1 MSALEN
7 IRKGLSSSGATLIV
21 GILIVGLVATF
32 GNFLGTDN
40 AFSNQKVLEING
52 QDISIQE
59 FSLEANRLNS
69 IFSNQ
74 EISLEQDQVTQIA
87 QDSLIQRIL
96 LAQQSDD
103 NGFYVNESFVKEI
116 IQADPTFAR
125 DGIFNLDVFR
135 GFLLRSGLGA
145 EEFQNILRTQYKSI
159 QLNEVLNASA
169 FIPDDH
175 LNKFVS
181 SINHHRDITFKKI
194 SLAEEANKESL
205 SEEEIINYYN
215 EEGSQ
220 FMVESK
226 ASFSII
232 DLNTNFLE
240 SKVQVTDSEVS
251 AELINLEEQSSNSG
265 QKRISHIQ
273 VDFDSLSKIEAL
285 QKVDDNENKN
295 FSDLAK
301 KYSDDKS
308 SSIKGGELPWF
319 GINRMTPPFEKVAFE
334 IDSIGEFSKPF
345 ETQYGWHIVKL
356 IDKKILGSFEEEK
369 SDILNKIDLELISFE
384 DAVTNF
390 SDDLGSKNL
399 EGDLGYT
406 DGTIFPIEFEEVIKD
421 LSLNE
426 VSSVVE
432 LSSSFHL
439 IKLTESNVD
448 SFTTKDARNSLIDQK
463 TQSLFVSIEENILSS
478 IDGNKNLIEISQLVD
493 LPIKSFSNVSL
504 NDAPEYLKA
513 SEDFLDV
520 YDSLSPGE
528 ILEFPIDNDRLVFLE
543 VKEFFP
549 ERQKTLE
556 EAEKDIAQILK
567 FQKVQDNLNNLVDE
581 SVLLFA
587 QANSSELTSYED
599 LKRDTSL
606 LPNSMVSEIFS
617 LRKDQINQ
625 IRRFDALEGDTYV
638 YILDSIDEIELEN
651 SSEEDFQQ
659 NEFAK
664 SAVINIEDSLLM
676 EQLRS
681 NASIKLGNLL

>member
-69 IFSNQ
+69 MFSNQ

-103 NGFYVNESFVKEI
+103 NGFYVTESFVKEI

-125 DGIFNLDVFR
+125 DGAFNLDVFR

-285 QKVDDNENKN
+285 QRVD
-295 FSDLAK
+295 
-301 KYSDDKS
+301 
-308 SSIKGGELPWF
+308 
-319 GINRMTPPFEKVAFE
+319 
-334 IDSIGEFSKPF
+334 
-345 ETQYGWHIVKL
+345 
-356 IDKKILGSFEEEK
+356 
-369 SDILNKIDLELISFE
+369 DILNKIDLELISFE

-478 IDGNKNLIEISQLVD
+478 IDGNKDLIEISQLVD

-504 NDAPEYLKA
+504 NDAPEYLKT
-513 SEDFLDV
+513 SEDFLNV
-520 YDSLSPGE
+520 YDSLLPGE

-556 EAEKDIAQILK
+556 EAEKDITQILK

-638 YILDSIDEIELEN
+638 YTLDSIDEIELEN
-651 SSEEDFQQ
+651 SSDEDFQQ

-664 SAVINIEDSLLM
+664 SAVINIEESLLM

>member
-103 NGFYVNESFVKEI
+103 NGFYVTESFVKEI

-125 DGIFNLDVFR
+125 DGAFNLDVFR

-194 SLAEEANKESL
+194 SLAEEANKENL

-215 EEGSQ
+215 EEGFQ

-285 QKVDDNENKN
+285 QKVDDIQNQ
-295 FSDLAK
+295 
-301 KYSDDKS
+301 
-308 SSIKGGELPWF
+308 
-319 GINRMTPPFEKVAFE
+319 
-334 IDSIGEFSKPF
+334 IDSG
-345 ETQYGWHIVKL
+345 
-356 IDKKILGSFEEEK
+356 
-369 SDILNKIDLELISFE
+369 LISFE

-478 IDGNKNLIEISQLVD
+478 IDGNKDLIEISQLVD

-504 NDAPEYLKA
+504 NDAPEYLKT
-513 SEDFLDV
+513 SEDFLNV
-520 YDSLSPGE
+520 YDSLLPGE

-556 EAEKDIAQILK
+556 EAEKDITQILK

-638 YILDSIDEIELEN
+638 YTLDSIDEIELEN
-651 SSEEDFQQ
+651 SSDEDFQQ

>member
-7 IRKGLSSSGATLIV
+7 IRKGLSSSGSTLIV

-103 NGFYVNESFVKEI
+103 NGFYVTESFVKEI

-125 DGIFNLDVFR
+125 DGAFNLDIFR

-145 EEFQNILRTQYKSI
+145 EEFQNILKTQYKSI
-159 QLNEVLNASA
+159 QLNEALNASA

-175 LNKFVS
+175 LNKFIS

-194 SLAEEANKESL
+194 SLADEANKESL

-220 FMVESK
+220 FMIESK

-285 QKVDDNENKN
+285 QKVDDIKN
-295 FSDLAK
+295 Q
-301 KYSDDKS
+301 
-308 SSIKGGELPWF
+308 
-319 GINRMTPPFEKVAFE
+319 
-334 IDSIGEFSKPF
+334 IDSG
-345 ETQYGWHIVKL
+345 
-356 IDKKILGSFEEEK
+356 
-369 SDILNKIDLELISFE
+369 LISFE

-390 SDDLGSKNL
+390 SDDLGSKSL

-406 DGTIFPIEFEEVIKD
+406 DGTIFPVEFEEVIKD

-426 VSSVVE
+426 ISSVVE
-432 LSSSFHL
+432 LNSSLHL

-448 SFTTKDARNSLIDQK
+448 SFTAKDARNSLIDQK

-504 NDAPEYLKA
+504 NDAPEYLKT
-513 SEDFLDV
+513 SEDFLDA

-528 ILEFPIDNDRLVFLE
+528 ILELPIDNDRLVFLE
-543 VKEFFP
+543 VEEFFP

-556 EAEKDIAQILK
+556 EAEKDIAEILK

-587 QANSSELTSYED
+587 QASSSELTSYED

-625 IRRFDALEGDTYV
+625 IRRFDAIEGDTYV
-638 YILDSIDEIELEN
+638 YTLDSIDEIELED
-651 SSEEDFQQ
+651 SSEEDSQQ

-681 NASIKLGNLL
+681 SASIKLGNLL

>member
-103 NGFYVNESFVKEI
+103 NGFYVTESFVKEI

-125 DGIFNLDVFR
+125 DGAFNLDVFR

-251 AELINLEEQSSNSG
+251 AELVNLEEQSSNSG

-285 QKVDDNENKN
+285 QRVD
-295 FSDLAK
+295 
-301 KYSDDKS
+301 
-308 SSIKGGELPWF
+308 
-319 GINRMTPPFEKVAFE
+319 
-334 IDSIGEFSKPF
+334 
-345 ETQYGWHIVKL
+345 
-356 IDKKILGSFEEEK
+356 
-369 SDILNKIDLELISFE
+369 DILNKIDLGLISFE

-478 IDGNKNLIEISQLVD
+478 IDGNKDLVEISQLVD

-504 NDAPEYLKA
+504 NDAPEYLKT
-513 SEDFLDV
+513 SEDFLNV
-520 YDSLSPGE
+520 YDSLLPGE

-556 EAEKDIAQILK
+556 EAEKDITQILK

-638 YILDSIDEIELEN
+638 YTLDSIDEIELEN
-651 SSEEDFQQ
+651 SSDEDFQQ

>member
-7 IRKGLSSSGATLIV
+7 IRKGLSSSGSTLIV
-21 GILIVGLVATF
+21 GILIIGLVATF

-69 IFSNQ
+69 IFTNQ

-96 LAQQSDD
+96 LAQQSDN
-103 NGFYVNESFVKEI
+103 NGFHVTETFVKEI
-116 IQADPTFAR
+116 IQADPTFSR
-125 DGIFNLDVFR
+125 DGVFNLDVFR

-145 EEFQNILRTQYKSI
+145 EEFQNILSTQYKSI
-159 QLNEVLNASA
+159 QLNEALNASA
-169 FIPDDH
+169 FVPDDH
-175 LNKFVS
+175 LSKFIS

-194 SLAEEANKESL
+194 SLAEEAKKESL
-205 SEEEIINYYN
+205 SQDEIMNYYN

-220 FMVESK
+220 FMLASK
-226 ASFSII
+226 SSFSII
-232 DLNTNFLE
+232 DLNVNFLE
-240 SKVQVTDSEVS
+240 SKIQITDSEVS

-285 QKVDDNENKN
+285 QEVNEIKN
-295 FSDLAK
+295 Q
-301 KYSDDKS
+301 
-308 SSIKGGELPWF
+308 
-319 GINRMTPPFEKVAFE
+319 
-334 IDSIGEFSKPF
+334 IDSG
-345 ETQYGWHIVKL
+345 
-356 IDKKILGSFEEEK
+356 
-369 SDILNKIDLELISFE
+369 LISFE

-390 SDDLGSKNL
+390 SDDLGSKSL

-426 VSSVVE
+426 ISSVVE
-432 LSSSFHL
+432 LSSSLHI

-448 SFTTKDARNSLIDQK
+448 TYTARDARNSLIDQK

-478 IDGNKNLIEISQLVD
+478 IDGNKNLKEISQSVD
-493 LPIKSFSNVSL
+493 LPIKSFSKVSL
-504 NDAPEYLKA
+504 NDAPEYLKT
-513 SEDFLDV
+513 SEVFLDAF
-520 YDSLSPGE
+520 DSLSPGE

-543 VKEFFP
+543 VEEFFP
-549 ERQKTLE
+549 ERQKTFE
-556 EAEKDIAQILK
+556 EAEKDISEILK
-567 FQKVQDNLNNLVDE
+567 FQKVQGNLNNLVDE
-581 SVLLFA
+581 SILLFA
-587 QANSSELTSYED
+587 KSNSPELTSYED

-638 YILDSIDEIELEN
+638 YTLDSIDEIKLDD
-651 SSEEDFQQ
+651 SSEDDQQ

-681 NASIKLGNLL
+681 NASINLGNLL

>member
-40 AFSNQKVLEING
+40 AFSKQKVLEING

-103 NGFYVNESFVKEI
+103 NGFYVTESFVKEI
-116 IQADPTFAR
+116 IEADPTFAR
-125 DGIFNLDVFR
+125 DGAFNLDVFR

-194 SLAEEANKESL
+194 SLAEEAKKESL

-215 EEGSQ
+215 EEGFQ

-265 QKRISHIQ
+265 QKRVSHIQ

-285 QKVDDNENKN
+285 QKVDDIQNQ
-295 FSDLAK
+295 
-301 KYSDDKS
+301 
-308 SSIKGGELPWF
+308 
-319 GINRMTPPFEKVAFE
+319 
-334 IDSIGEFSKPF
+334 IDSG
-345 ETQYGWHIVKL
+345 
-356 IDKKILGSFEEEK
+356 
-369 SDILNKIDLELISFE
+369 LISFE
-384 DAVTNF
+384 DAVINF

-478 IDGNKNLIEISQLVD
+478 IDGNKDLIEISKLVD

-504 NDAPEYLKA
+504 NDAPEYLKT
-513 SEDFLDV
+513 SEDFLNV
-520 YDSLSPGE
+520 YDSLLPGE

-556 EAEKDIAQILK
+556 EAEKDITQILK

-625 IRRFDALEGDTYV
+625 IKRFDALEGDTYV

-651 SSEEDFQQ
+651 SSDEDFQQ

>member
-7 IRKGLSSSGATLIV
+7 IRKGLSSSGSTLIV

-69 IFSNQ
+69 IFTNQ

-96 LAQQSDD
+96 LAQQSDN
-103 NGFYVNESFVKEI
+103 NGFHVTETFVKEI
-116 IQADPTFAR
+116 IQADPTFSR
-125 DGIFNLDVFR
+125 DGVFNLDVFR

-145 EEFQNILRTQYKSI
+145 EEFQNILSTQYKSI
-159 QLNEVLNASA
+159 QLNEALNASA
-169 FIPDDH
+169 FVPDDH
-175 LNKFVS
+175 LSKFIS
-181 SINHHRDITFKKI
+181 SINHHRDITFQKI
-194 SLAEEANKESL
+194 SLAEEAKKESL
-205 SEEEIINYYN
+205 SQEEMMNYYN

-220 FMVESK
+220 CMVESK

-240 SKVQVTDSEVS
+240 SKVQITDSEVS

-285 QKVDDNENKN
+285 QEVNEIKN
-295 FSDLAK
+295 Q
-301 KYSDDKS
+301 
-308 SSIKGGELPWF
+308 
-319 GINRMTPPFEKVAFE
+319 
-334 IDSIGEFSKPF
+334 IDSG
-345 ETQYGWHIVKL
+345 
-356 IDKKILGSFEEEK
+356 
-369 SDILNKIDLELISFE
+369 LISFE

-390 SDDLGSKNL
+390 SDDLGSKSL

-426 VSSVVE
+426 ISSIVE
-432 LSSSFHL
+432 LSSSLHL

-448 SFTTKDARNSLIDQK
+448 TYTARDARNSLIDQK

-478 IDGNKNLIEISQLVD
+478 IDGNQNLKEISQSVD

-504 NDAPEYLKA
+504 KDAPEYLKT
-513 SEDFLDV
+513 SEVFLDA

-528 ILEFPIDNDRLVFLE
+528 ILEFPIDKDRLVFLE
-543 VKEFFP
+543 VEEFLP

-556 EAEKDIAQILK
+556 EAEKDILEILK
-567 FQKVQDNLNNLVDE
+567 FQKAQGNLTNLVDE
-581 SVLLFA
+581 SILLFV
-587 QANSSELTSYED
+587 NSNSPDLTSYED

-638 YILDSIDEIELEN
+638 YTLDSIDEIELDD
-651 SSEEDFQQ
+651 SSEDDQQ

>member
-7 IRKGLSSSGATLIV
+7 IRKGLSSSGSTLIV

-103 NGFYVNESFVKEI
+103 NGFYVTESFVREI
-116 IQADPTFAR
+116 IQADPSFAR
-125 DGIFNLDVFR
+125 DGVFNLDVFR

-194 SLAEEANKESL
+194 SLADEAKKESL
-205 SEEEIINYYN
+205 SQEEIINYYD
-215 EEGSQ
+215 EESYK
-220 FMVESK
+220 FMVDSE

-273 VDFDSLSKIEAL
+273 VDFDSPTKIKAL
-285 QKVDDNENKN
+285 QEVND
-295 FSDLAK
+295 
-301 KYSDDKS
+301 
-308 SSIKGGELPWF
+308 IKDQ
-319 GINRMTPPFEKVAFE
+319 
-334 IDSIGEFSKPF
+334 IDSG
-345 ETQYGWHIVKL
+345 
-356 IDKKILGSFEEEK
+356 
-369 SDILNKIDLELISFE
+369 LISFE

-390 SDDLGSKNL
+390 SDDLGSKSL

-406 DGTIFPIEFEEVIKD
+406 DGTIFPIEFEEAIKD

-426 VSSVVE
+426 VSSVIE
-432 LSSSFHL
+432 LSSSLHL

-448 SFTTKDARNSLIDQK
+448 TYTARDARNSLIDQK

-478 IDGNKNLIEISQLVD
+478 IDGNKNLIEISKLVD

-504 NDAPEYLKA
+504 NDAPEYLKT
-513 SEDFLDV
+513 SDDFLNS
-520 YDSLSPGE
+520 YDSFEPGE
-528 ILEFPIDNDRLVFLE
+528 IFEFPIDNDRLVFLE
-543 VKEFFP
+543 VSEFFP

-556 EAEKDIAQILK
+556 EAEKDIIEILK

-587 QANSSELTSYED
+587 QASSSELTSYED

-625 IRRFDALEGDTYV
+625 IRRFDAIEGDTYV
-638 YILDSIDEIELEN
+638 YTLDSIDEIELEE
-651 SSEEDFQQ
+651 SSGEDSQQ

>member
-1 MSALEN
+1 MSALDN
-7 IRKGLSSSGATLIV
+7 IRKGLSSSGSTLIV

-96 LAQQSDD
+96 LAQQSED
-103 NGFYVNESFVKEI
+103 NGFYVTESFVKEI
-116 IQADPTFAR
+116 IQADPTFSR
-125 DGIFNLDVFR
+125 DGVFNLDVFR

-159 QLNEVLNASA
+159 QLNEALNASA

-194 SLAEEANKESL
+194 SLADEAKKESL

-215 EEGSQ
+215 EEGLK

-240 SKVQVTDSEVS
+240 SKVQITGSEVS

-273 VDFDSLSKIEAL
+273 VDFDSLSRIEAL
-285 QKVDDNENKN
+285 QKVDDIKN
-295 FSDLAK
+295 Q
-301 KYSDDKS
+301 
-308 SSIKGGELPWF
+308 
-319 GINRMTPPFEKVAFE
+319 
-334 IDSIGEFSKPF
+334 IDSG
-345 ETQYGWHIVKL
+345 
-356 IDKKILGSFEEEK
+356 
-369 SDILNKIDLELISFE
+369 LISFE

-390 SDDLGSKNL
+390 SDDLGSKSL
-399 EGDLGYT
+399 DGDLGYT
-406 DGTIFPIEFEEVIKD
+406 DGTIFPVEFEEVIKD
-421 LSLNE
+421 MSLNE
-426 VSSVVE
+426 ISSVVE
-432 LSSSFHL
+432 LSSSLHL
-439 IKLTESNVD
+439 IKLTESNEN
-448 SFTTKDARNSLIDQK
+448 SFTAKDARNSLIDQK

-478 IDGNKNLIEISQLVD
+478 IEGDKNLFEISQLED

-504 NDAPEYLKA
+504 NEAPEYLKT

-543 VKEFFP
+543 VEEFFP

-556 EAEKDIAQILK
+556 EAEADITEILK

-587 QANSSELTSYED
+587 KTSSSELTSYED

-625 IRRFDALEGDTYV
+625 IRRFDALEGDTYI
-638 YILDSIDEIELEN
+638 YTLDSIDEIRLEDP
-651 SSEEDFQQ
+651 SEKDSQQ

>member
-69 IFSNQ
+69 IFANQ

-103 NGFYVNESFVKEI
+103 NGFYVTESFVKEI

-125 DGIFNLDVFR
+125 DGAFNLDVFR

-194 SLAEEANKESL
+194 SLAEEAKKESL

-215 EEGSQ
+215 EEGFQ

-285 QKVDDNENKN
+285 QKVDDIQNQ
-295 FSDLAK
+295 
-301 KYSDDKS
+301 
-308 SSIKGGELPWF
+308 
-319 GINRMTPPFEKVAFE
+319 
-334 IDSIGEFSKPF
+334 IDSG
-345 ETQYGWHIVKL
+345 
-356 IDKKILGSFEEEK
+356 
-369 SDILNKIDLELISFE
+369 LISFE

-556 EAEKDIAQILK
+556 EAEKDITQILK

-638 YILDSIDEIELEN
+638 YTLDSIDEIELEN
-651 SSEEDFQQ
+651 SSDEDFQQ

>member
-103 NGFYVNESFVKEI
+103 NGFYVTESFVKEI

-125 DGIFNLDVFR
+125 DGAFNLDVFR

-285 QKVDDNENKN
+285 QEVNEIKN
-295 FSDLAK
+295 Q
-301 KYSDDKS
+301 
-308 SSIKGGELPWF
+308 
-319 GINRMTPPFEKVAFE
+319 
-334 IDSIGEFSKPF
+334 IDSG
-345 ETQYGWHIVKL
+345 
-356 IDKKILGSFEEEK
+356 
-369 SDILNKIDLELISFE
+369 LISFE

-390 SDDLGSKNL
+390 SDDLGSKSL

-478 IDGNKNLIEISQLVD
+478 IDGNKDLIEISQLVD

-638 YILDSIDEIELEN
+638 YTLDSIDEIELEN
-651 SSEEDFQQ
+651 SSDEDFQQ

>member
-1 MSALEN
+1 MSALDN
-7 IRKGLSSSGATLIV
+7 IRKGLSSSGSTLIV

-103 NGFYVNESFVKEI
+103 NGFYVTESFVKEI
-116 IQADPTFAR
+116 IQADPTFSR
-125 DGIFNLDVFR
+125 DGEFNLDDFR

-159 QLNEVLNASA
+159 QLNEALNASA
-169 FIPDDH
+169 FIPNDH

-194 SLAEEANKESL
+194 SLADEANKESL
-205 SEEEIINYYN
+205 SEEEVINYYN
-215 EEGSQ
+215 EKGNE
-220 FMVESK
+220 FMIESK

-285 QKVDDNENKN
+285 QKVDDIKN
-295 FSDLAK
+295 Q
-301 KYSDDKS
+301 
-308 SSIKGGELPWF
+308 
-319 GINRMTPPFEKVAFE
+319 
-334 IDSIGEFSKPF
+334 IDSG
-345 ETQYGWHIVKL
+345 
-356 IDKKILGSFEEEK
+356 
-369 SDILNKIDLELISFE
+369 LISFE

-390 SDDLGSKNL
+390 SDDLGSKSL

-406 DGTIFPIEFEEVIKD
+406 DGTIFPVEFEEVIKD

-426 VSSVVE
+426 ISSVVE
-432 LSSSFHL
+432 LSSSLHL

-448 SFTTKDARNSLIDQK
+448 SFTAKDARNSLIDQK

-478 IDGNKNLIEISQLVD
+478 IEENKNLIEISQLVD
-493 LPIKSFSNVSL
+493 LPIKSFSNVSF
-504 NDAPEYLKA
+504 NDAPEYLKT
-513 SEDFLDV
+513 SEDFLDA
-520 YDSLSPGE
+520 YDFLSPGE
-528 ILEFPIDNDRLVFLE
+528 IFELPIDNDRLVFLE
-543 VKEFFP
+543 VEEFFP

-556 EAEKDIAQILK
+556 EAERDIVEILK

-587 QANSSELTSYED
+587 QTSSSELTSYED

-638 YILDSIDEIELEN
+638 YTLDSIDEIQLED
-651 SSEEDFQQ
+651 SSEEESQQ

>member
-1 MSALEN
+1 MSALDN
-7 IRKGLSSSGATLIV
+7 IRKGLSSSGSTLIV

-103 NGFYVNESFVKEI
+103 NGFYVAESFVKEI

-125 DGIFNLDVFR
+125 DGAFNLDVFR

-145 EEFQNILRTQYKSI
+145 EEFQNILKTQYKSI
-159 QLNEVLNASA
+159 QLNEALNASA
-169 FIPDDH
+169 FIPDNH

-181 SINHHRDITFKKI
+181 SINHHRDITFKRI
-194 SLAEEANKESL
+194 SLADEANKESL
-205 SEEEIINYYN
+205 SEEEKINYYN
-215 EEGSQ
+215 EEGFQ

-226 ASFSII
+226 ASFSVI

-251 AELINLEEQSSNSG
+251 AELIKLEEQNSNSG

-273 VDFDSLSKIEAL
+273 VDFDDLSRIEAL
-285 QKVDDNENKN
+285 QKVDDIKN
-295 FSDLAK
+295 Q
-301 KYSDDKS
+301 
-308 SSIKGGELPWF
+308 
-319 GINRMTPPFEKVAFE
+319 
-334 IDSIGEFSKPF
+334 IDSRS
-345 ETQYGWHIVKL
+345 
-356 IDKKILGSFEEEK
+356 
-369 SDILNKIDLELISFE
+369 ISFE
-384 DAVTNF
+384 DAVINF
-390 SDDLGSKNL
+390 SDDLGSKSL

-406 DGTIFPIEFEEVIKD
+406 DGTIFPVEFEEAIKD

-426 VSSVVE
+426 ISSVVE
-432 LSSSFHL
+432 LSSSLHL

-448 SFTTKDARNSLIDQK
+448 SFTAKDARNSLIDQK

-478 IDGNKNLIEISQLVD
+478 LDGNKNLIEISQLVD

-504 NDAPEYLKA
+504 NDAPEYLKT
-513 SEDFLDV
+513 SEDFLDA

-528 ILEFPIDNDRLVFLE
+528 VLEFPIDNDRLVFLE
-543 VKEFFP
+543 VDEFFP
-549 ERQKTLE
+549 ERQKTFD
-556 EAEKDIAQILK
+556 EAKEDITEILK

-587 QANSSELTSYED
+587 QASSSELTSYED

-625 IRRFDALEGDTYV
+625 IRRFDALEGDTYI
-638 YILDSIDEIELEN
+638 YTLDSIDEIELKD
-651 SSEEDFQQ
+651 SSKDDSQQ

>member
-103 NGFYVNESFVKEI
+103 NGFYVTESFVKEI

-125 DGIFNLDVFR
+125 DGAFNLDVFR

-194 SLAEEANKESL
+194 SLAEEAKKENL

-215 EEGSQ
+215 EEGFQ

-285 QKVDDNENKN
+285 QKVDDIQNQ
-295 FSDLAK
+295 
-301 KYSDDKS
+301 
-308 SSIKGGELPWF
+308 
-319 GINRMTPPFEKVAFE
+319 
-334 IDSIGEFSKPF
+334 IDSG
-345 ETQYGWHIVKL
+345 
-356 IDKKILGSFEEEK
+356 
-369 SDILNKIDLELISFE
+369 LISFE

-448 SFTTKDARNSLIDQK
+448 SFTTKDAKNSLIDQK

-478 IDGNKNLIEISQLVD
+478 IDGNKDLIEISQLVD
-493 LPIKSFSNVSL
+493 LPIRSFSNVSL
-504 NDAPEYLKA
+504 NDAPEYLKT
-513 SEDFLDV
+513 SEDFLNV
-520 YDSLSPGE
+520 YDSLLPGE

-556 EAEKDIAQILK
+556 EAEKDITQILK
-567 FQKVQDNLNNLVDE
+567 LQKVQDNLNNLVDE
-581 SVLLFA
+581 SILLFA

>member
-7 IRKGLSSSGATLIV
+7 IRKGLSSSGSTLIV

-103 NGFYVNESFVKEI
+103 NGFYVTESFVKEI

-125 DGIFNLDVFR
+125 DGAFNLDIFR

-145 EEFQNILRTQYKSI
+145 EEFQNILKTQYKSI
-159 QLNEVLNASA
+159 QLNEALNASA

-175 LNKFVS
+175 LNKFIS

-194 SLAEEANKESL
+194 SLADEANKESL
-205 SEEEIINYYN
+205 SDEELINYYN
-215 EEGSQ
+215 EEGNQ
-220 FMVESK
+220 FMIESK

-285 QKVDDNENKN
+285 QKVDDIKN
-295 FSDLAK
+295 Q
-301 KYSDDKS
+301 
-308 SSIKGGELPWF
+308 
-319 GINRMTPPFEKVAFE
+319 
-334 IDSIGEFSKPF
+334 IDSG
-345 ETQYGWHIVKL
+345 
-356 IDKKILGSFEEEK
+356 
-369 SDILNKIDLELISFE
+369 LISFE

-390 SDDLGSKNL
+390 SDDLGSKSL

-406 DGTIFPIEFEEVIKD
+406 DGTIFPVEFEEVIKD

-426 VSSVVE
+426 ISSVVE
-432 LSSSFHL
+432 LNSSLHL

-448 SFTTKDARNSLIDQK
+448 SFTAKDARNSLIDQK

-504 NDAPEYLKA
+504 NDAPEYLKT
-513 SEDFLDV
+513 SEDFLDA

-528 ILEFPIDNDRLVFLE
+528 ILELPIDNDRLVFLE
-543 VKEFFP
+543 VEEFFP

-556 EAEKDIAQILK
+556 EAEKDIAEILK

-587 QANSSELTSYED
+587 QASSSELTSYED

-625 IRRFDALEGDTYV
+625 IRRFDAIEGDTYV
-638 YILDSIDEIELEN
+638 YTLDSIDEIELED
-651 SSEEDFQQ
+651 SSEEDSQQ

-681 NASIKLGNLL
+681 SASIKLGNLL

>member
-103 NGFYVNESFVKEI
+103 NGFYVTESFVKEI

-125 DGIFNLDVFR
+125 DGAFNLDVFR

-194 SLAEEANKESL
+194 SLAEEANKENL

-215 EEGSQ
+215 EEGFQ

-285 QKVDDNENKN
+285 QKVDDIQNQ
-295 FSDLAK
+295 
-301 KYSDDKS
+301 
-308 SSIKGGELPWF
+308 
-319 GINRMTPPFEKVAFE
+319 
-334 IDSIGEFSKPF
+334 IDSG
-345 ETQYGWHIVKL
+345 
-356 IDKKILGSFEEEK
+356 
-369 SDILNKIDLELISFE
+369 LISFE

-390 SDDLGSKNL
+390 SDDLGSKSL

-556 EAEKDIAQILK
+556 EAEKDITQILK

-638 YILDSIDEIELEN
+638 YTLDSIDEIELEN
-651 SSEEDFQQ
+651 SSDEDFQQ

>member
-103 NGFYVNESFVKEI
+103 NGFYVTESFVKEI

-125 DGIFNLDVFR
+125 DGAFNLDVFR

-285 QKVDDNENKN
+285 QKVDDIQNQ
-295 FSDLAK
+295 
-301 KYSDDKS
+301 
-308 SSIKGGELPWF
+308 
-319 GINRMTPPFEKVAFE
+319 
-334 IDSIGEFSKPF
+334 IDSG
-345 ETQYGWHIVKL
+345 
-356 IDKKILGSFEEEK
+356 
-369 SDILNKIDLELISFE
+369 LISFE

-556 EAEKDIAQILK
+556 EAEKDITQILK

-638 YILDSIDEIELEN
+638 YTLDSIDEIELEN
-651 SSEEDFQQ
+651 SSDEDFQQ

-664 SAVINIEDSLLM
+664 SAVINIEESLLM

>member
-103 NGFYVNESFVKEI
+103 NGFYVTESFVKEI

-125 DGIFNLDVFR
+125 DGAFNLDVFR

-215 EEGSQ
+215 EEGFQ

-285 QKVDDNENKN
+285 QKVDDIQNQ
-295 FSDLAK
+295 
-301 KYSDDKS
+301 
-308 SSIKGGELPWF
+308 
-319 GINRMTPPFEKVAFE
+319 
-334 IDSIGEFSKPF
+334 IDSG
-345 ETQYGWHIVKL
+345 
-356 IDKKILGSFEEEK
+356 
-369 SDILNKIDLELISFE
+369 LISFE

-504 NDAPEYLKA
+504 NDAPEYLKT

-556 EAEKDIAQILK
+556 EAEKDITQILK

-638 YILDSIDEIELEN
+638 YTLDSIDEIELEN
-651 SSEEDFQQ
+651 SSDEDFQQ

>member
-69 IFSNQ
+69 IFANQ

-103 NGFYVNESFVKEI
+103 NGFYVAESFVKEI

-285 QKVDDNENKN
+285 QKVDDIQNQ
-295 FSDLAK
+295 
-301 KYSDDKS
+301 
-308 SSIKGGELPWF
+308 
-319 GINRMTPPFEKVAFE
+319 
-334 IDSIGEFSKPF
+334 IDSG
-345 ETQYGWHIVKL
+345 
-356 IDKKILGSFEEEK
+356 
-369 SDILNKIDLELISFE
+369 LISFE

-504 NDAPEYLKA
+504 NDAPEYLKT
-513 SEDFLDV
+513 SEDFLNV
-520 YDSLSPGE
+520 YDSLLPGE

-556 EAEKDIAQILK
+556 EAEKDITQILK

-638 YILDSIDEIELEN
+638 YTLDSIDEIELEN
-651 SSEEDFQQ
+651 SSDEDFQQ

-664 SAVINIEDSLLM
+664 SAVINIEESLLM

>member
-7 IRKGLSSSGATLIV
+7 IRKGLSSSGSTLIV

-74 EISLEQDQVTQIA
+74 EISLEQDQVAQIA

-96 LAQQSDD
+96 LAHQSDD
-103 NGFYVNESFVKEI
+103 NGFYVTESYVNEI

-125 DGIFNLDVFR
+125 DGTFNLDVFR

-145 EEFQNILRTQYKSI
+145 EEFQNILSTQYKSI
-159 QLNEVLNASA
+159 QLNEALNASA
-169 FIPDDH
+169 FIPEDH

-194 SLAEEANKESL
+194 SLADEAKKESL

-215 EEGSQ
+215 EEGFQ
-220 FMVESK
+220 FIVESK

-251 AELINLEEQSSNSG
+251 AELINLEEQSSSSG

-285 QKVDDNENKN
+285 QKVDDIKN
-295 FSDLAK
+295 Q
-301 KYSDDKS
+301 
-308 SSIKGGELPWF
+308 
-319 GINRMTPPFEKVAFE
+319 
-334 IDSIGEFSKPF
+334 IDSG
-345 ETQYGWHIVKL
+345 
-356 IDKKILGSFEEEK
+356 
-369 SDILNKIDLELISFE
+369 LISFE
-384 DAVTNF
+384 NAVTNF
-390 SDDLGSKNL
+390 SDDLGSKSL

-406 DGTIFPIEFEEVIKD
+406 DGTIFPPEFEKVIKD
-421 LSLNE
+421 MSLNDI
-426 VSSVVE
+426 SSVVE
-432 LSSSFHL
+432 LSSSLHL

-448 SFTTKDARNSLIDQK
+448 SFTAKDARNSLIDQK

-478 IDGNKNLIEISQLVD
+478 IDGNKNLIEISQFVD

-504 NDAPEYLKA
+504 NDAPEYLKT
-513 SEDFLDV
+513 SEDFLDA

-543 VKEFFP
+543 VEEFFP

-556 EAEKDIAQILK
+556 EAEKDIIEILK

-587 QANSSELTSYED
+587 QTSSSELTSYED

-606 LPNSMVSEIFS
+606 LPDSMVSEIFS

-625 IRRFDALEGDTYV
+625 IRRFDAIEGDTYV
-638 YILDSIDEIELEN
+638 YTLDSIDEIELEAP
-651 SSEEDFQQ
+651 EEDSQQ

>member
-69 IFSNQ
+69 IFANQ

-103 NGFYVNESFVKEI
+103 NGFYVAESFVKEI

-285 QKVDDNENKN
+285 QRVD
-295 FSDLAK
+295 
-301 KYSDDKS
+301 
-308 SSIKGGELPWF
+308 
-319 GINRMTPPFEKVAFE
+319 
-334 IDSIGEFSKPF
+334 
-345 ETQYGWHIVKL
+345 
-356 IDKKILGSFEEEK
+356 
-369 SDILNKIDLELISFE
+369 DILNKIDLGLISFE

-556 EAEKDIAQILK
+556 EAEKDITQILK

-638 YILDSIDEIELEN
+638 YTLDSIDEIELEN
-651 SSEEDFQQ
+651 SSDEDFQQ

-664 SAVINIEDSLLM
+664 SAVINIEESLLM

>member
-103 NGFYVNESFVKEI
+103 NGFYVTESFVKEI

-285 QKVDDNENKN
+285 QKVDDIQNQ
-295 FSDLAK
+295 
-301 KYSDDKS
+301 
-308 SSIKGGELPWF
+308 
-319 GINRMTPPFEKVAFE
+319 
-334 IDSIGEFSKPF
+334 IDSG
-345 ETQYGWHIVKL
+345 
-356 IDKKILGSFEEEK
+356 
-369 SDILNKIDLELISFE
+369 LISFE

-513 SEDFLDV
+513 SEDFLNV
-520 YDSLSPGE
+520 YDSLLPGE

-556 EAEKDIAQILK
+556 EAEKDITQILK

-638 YILDSIDEIELEN
+638 YTLDSIDEIELEN
-651 SSEEDFQQ
+651 SSDEDFQQ

>member
-7 IRKGLSSSGATLIV
+7 IRKGLSSSGSTLIV

-32 GNFLGTDN
+32 GNFLGSDN

-103 NGFYVNESFVKEI
+103 NGFYVTESFVKEI

-125 DGIFNLDVFR
+125 DGAFNLDVFR

-159 QLNEVLNASA
+159 QLNEALNASA

-181 SINHHRDITFKKI
+181 SINHHRDITFKRI
-194 SLAEEANKESL
+194 SLADEANKESL

-215 EEGSQ
+215 KEGFQ

-251 AELINLEEQSSNSG
+251 AELINLEEQSSSSG

-285 QKVDDNENKN
+285 QKVDDIKN
-295 FSDLAK
+295 Q
-301 KYSDDKS
+301 
-308 SSIKGGELPWF
+308 
-319 GINRMTPPFEKVAFE
+319 
-334 IDSIGEFSKPF
+334 IDSG
-345 ETQYGWHIVKL
+345 
-356 IDKKILGSFEEEK
+356 
-369 SDILNKIDLELISFE
+369 LISFE

-390 SDDLGSKNL
+390 SDDLGSKSL

-406 DGTIFPIEFEEVIKD
+406 DGTIFPVEFEEVIKD

-426 VSSVVE
+426 ISSVVE
-432 LSSSFHL
+432 LSSSLHL

-448 SFTTKDARNSLIDQK
+448 SFTAKDARNSLIDQK

-478 IDGNKNLIEISQLVD
+478 IEGNKDLIEISQLVD
-493 LPIKSFSNVSL
+493 LPINSFSNVSL
-504 NDAPEYLKA
+504 NDAPEYLKT
-513 SEDFLDV
+513 SEDFLDA
-520 YDSLSPGE
+520 YNSLSPGE

-543 VKEFFP
+543 VEEFFP

-556 EAEKDIAQILK
+556 EAEKDITEILK
-567 FQKVQDNLNNLVDE
+567 FQKVQDNLNNIVDE

-587 QANSSELTSYED
+587 QASSSELTSYED

-625 IRRFDALEGDTYV
+625 IRRFDAIEGDTYV
-638 YILDSIDEIELEN
+638 YTLDSIDEIELEA
-651 SSEEDFQQ
+651 SEEDSQQ

-664 SAVINIEDSLLM
+664 SAVINIEESLLM

-681 NASIKLGNLL
+681 SASIKLGNLL

>member
-103 NGFYVNESFVKEI
+103 NGFYVTESFVKEI

-125 DGIFNLDVFR
+125 DGAFNLDVFR

-194 SLAEEANKESL
+194 SLAEEANKENL

-215 EEGSQ
+215 EEGFQ

-285 QKVDDNENKN
+285 QKVDDIQNQ
-295 FSDLAK
+295 
-301 KYSDDKS
+301 
-308 SSIKGGELPWF
+308 
-319 GINRMTPPFEKVAFE
+319 
-334 IDSIGEFSKPF
+334 IDSG
-345 ETQYGWHIVKL
+345 
-356 IDKKILGSFEEEK
+356 
-369 SDILNKIDLELISFE
+369 LISFE

-556 EAEKDIAQILK
+556 EAEKDITQILK

-638 YILDSIDEIELEN
+638 YTLDSIDEIELEN
-651 SSEEDFQQ
+651 SSDEDFQQ

>member
-103 NGFYVNESFVKEI
+103 NGFYVTESFVKEI

-125 DGIFNLDVFR
+125 DGAFNLDVFR

-240 SKVQVTDSEVS
+240 SKVQVMDSEVS
-251 AELINLEEQSSNSG
+251 AELVNLEEQSSNSG

-285 QKVDDNENKN
+285 QKVDDIQNQ
-295 FSDLAK
+295 
-301 KYSDDKS
+301 
-308 SSIKGGELPWF
+308 
-319 GINRMTPPFEKVAFE
+319 
-334 IDSIGEFSKPF
+334 IDSG
-345 ETQYGWHIVKL
+345 
-356 IDKKILGSFEEEK
+356 
-369 SDILNKIDLELISFE
+369 LISFE

-478 IDGNKNLIEISQLVD
+478 IDGNKDLIEISQLVD

-504 NDAPEYLKA
+504 NDAPEYLKT
-513 SEDFLDV
+513 SEDFLNV
-520 YDSLSPGE
+520 YDSLLPGE

-556 EAEKDIAQILK
+556 EAEKDITQILK

>member
-69 IFSNQ
+69 IFANQ

-103 NGFYVNESFVKEI
+103 NGFYVAESFVKEI

-285 QKVDDNENKN
+285 QRVD
-295 FSDLAK
+295 
-301 KYSDDKS
+301 
-308 SSIKGGELPWF
+308 
-319 GINRMTPPFEKVAFE
+319 
-334 IDSIGEFSKPF
+334 
-345 ETQYGWHIVKL
+345 
-356 IDKKILGSFEEEK
+356 
-369 SDILNKIDLELISFE
+369 DILNKIDLGLISFE

-390 SDDLGSKNL
+390 SDDLGSKSL

-638 YILDSIDEIELEN
+638 YTLDSIDEIELEN
-651 SSEEDFQQ
+651 SSDEDFQQ

-664 SAVINIEDSLLM
+664 SAVINIEESLLM

>member
-103 NGFYVNESFVKEI
+103 NGFYVTESFVKEI

-125 DGIFNLDVFR
+125 DGAFNLDVFR

-285 QKVDDNENKN
+285 QRVD
-295 FSDLAK
+295 
-301 KYSDDKS
+301 
-308 SSIKGGELPWF
+308 
-319 GINRMTPPFEKVAFE
+319 
-334 IDSIGEFSKPF
+334 
-345 ETQYGWHIVKL
+345 
-356 IDKKILGSFEEEK
+356 
-369 SDILNKIDLELISFE
+369 DILNKIDLGLISFE

-390 SDDLGSKNL
+390 SDDLGSKSL

-478 IDGNKNLIEISQLVD
+478 IDGNKDLVEISQLVD

-504 NDAPEYLKA
+504 NDAPEYLKT
-513 SEDFLDV
+513 SEDFLNV
-520 YDSLSPGE
+520 YDSLLPGE

-556 EAEKDIAQILK
+556 EAEKDITQILK

-638 YILDSIDEIELEN
+638 YTLDSIDEIELEN
-651 SSEEDFQQ
+651 SSDEDFQQ

-664 SAVINIEDSLLM
+664 SAVINIEESLLM

>member
-103 NGFYVNESFVKEI
+103 NGFYVTESFVKEI

-125 DGIFNLDVFR
+125 DGAFNLDVFR

-194 SLAEEANKESL
+194 SLAEEANKENL

-215 EEGSQ
+215 EEGFQ

-285 QKVDDNENKN
+285 QKVDDIQNQ
-295 FSDLAK
+295 
-301 KYSDDKS
+301 
-308 SSIKGGELPWF
+308 
-319 GINRMTPPFEKVAFE
+319 
-334 IDSIGEFSKPF
+334 IDSG
-345 ETQYGWHIVKL
+345 
-356 IDKKILGSFEEEK
+356 
-369 SDILNKIDLELISFE
+369 LISFE

-390 SDDLGSKNL
+390 SDDLGSKSL

-556 EAEKDIAQILK
+556 EAEKDITQILK

>member
-1 MSALEN
+1 MSALDN
-7 IRKGLSSSGATLIV
+7 IRKGLSSSGSTLIV

-96 LAQQSDD
+96 LAQQSED
-103 NGFYVNESFVKEI
+103 NGFYVTESFVKEI
-116 IQADPTFAR
+116 IQADPTFSR
-125 DGIFNLDVFR
+125 DGVFNLDVFR

-159 QLNEVLNASA
+159 QLNEALNASA

-194 SLAEEANKESL
+194 SLADEAKKESL

-215 EEGSQ
+215 EEGFQ

-240 SKVQVTDSEVS
+240 SKVQVTGSEVS

-285 QKVDDNENKN
+285 QKVNDIKN
-295 FSDLAK
+295 Q
-301 KYSDDKS
+301 
-308 SSIKGGELPWF
+308 
-319 GINRMTPPFEKVAFE
+319 
-334 IDSIGEFSKPF
+334 IDSG
-345 ETQYGWHIVKL
+345 
-356 IDKKILGSFEEEK
+356 
-369 SDILNKIDLELISFE
+369 LISFE

-390 SDDLGSKNL
+390 SDDLGSKSL

-406 DGTIFPIEFEEVIKD
+406 DGTIFPVEFEEVIKD

-426 VSSVVE
+426 ISSVVE
-432 LSSSFHL
+432 LSSSLHL

-448 SFTTKDARNSLIDQK
+448 SFTAKDARNSLIDQK
-463 TQSLFVSIEENILSS
+463 TQSLFASIEENILGS
-478 IDGNKNLIEISQLVD
+478 IDGNKNLIEISQLED
-493 LPIKSFSNVSL
+493 LPIKSFSNVSF
-504 NDAPEYLKA
+504 NDAPEYLKT
-513 SEDFLDV
+513 SEDFLDA

-528 ILEFPIDNDRLVFLE
+528 ILELPIDNDRLIFLE
-543 VKEFFP
+543 VEEFFP

-556 EAEKDIAQILK
+556 EAKEDITEILK
-567 FQKVQDNLNNLVDE
+567 FQKVQDNLNNIVDE

-587 QANSSELTSYED
+587 QTSSSELTSYED

-625 IRRFDALEGDTYV
+625 IRRFDAIEGDTYV
-638 YILDSIDEIELEN
+638 YTLDSIDEIELEA
-651 SSEEDFQQ
+651 SEEDSQQ

-681 NASIKLGNLL
+681 SASIKLGNLL

>member
-7 IRKGLSSSGATLIV
+7 IRKGLSSSGSTLIV

-69 IFSNQ
+69 IFTNQ

-103 NGFYVNESFVKEI
+103 NGFHVTETFVKEI
-116 IQADPTFAR
+116 IQADPTFSR
-125 DGIFNLDVFR
+125 DGVFNLDVFR

-145 EEFQNILRTQYKSI
+145 EEFQNILSTQYKSI
-159 QLNEVLNASA
+159 QFNEALNASA
-169 FIPDDH
+169 FVPDDH
-175 LNKFVS
+175 LSKFIS

-194 SLAEEANKESL
+194 SLAEEAKKESL
-205 SEEEIINYYN
+205 SQDEIMNYYN

-220 FMVESK
+220 FMLASK
-226 ASFSII
+226 SSFSII
-232 DLNTNFLE
+232 DLNVNFLE
-240 SKVQVTDSEVS
+240 SKIQITDSEVS

-285 QKVDDNENKN
+285 QEVNEIKN
-295 FSDLAK
+295 Q
-301 KYSDDKS
+301 
-308 SSIKGGELPWF
+308 
-319 GINRMTPPFEKVAFE
+319 
-334 IDSIGEFSKPF
+334 IDSG
-345 ETQYGWHIVKL
+345 
-356 IDKKILGSFEEEK
+356 
-369 SDILNKIDLELISFE
+369 LISFK

-390 SDDLGSKNL
+390 SDDLGSKSL

-426 VSSVVE
+426 ISSVVE
-432 LSSSFHL
+432 LSSSLHI

-448 SFTTKDARNSLIDQK
+448 SYTARDARNSLIDQK

-478 IDGNKNLIEISQLVD
+478 IDGNKNLKEISQSVD
-493 LPIKSFSNVSL
+493 LPIKSFSKVSL
-504 NDAPEYLKA
+504 NDAPEYLKT
-513 SEDFLDV
+513 SEVFLDA

-543 VKEFFP
+543 VEEFFP
-549 ERQKTLE
+549 ERQKTFE
-556 EAEKDIAQILK
+556 EAEKDISEILK
-567 FQKVQDNLNNLVDE
+567 FQKVQGNLNNLVDE
-581 SVLLFA
+581 SILLFA
-587 QANSSELTSYED
+587 KSNSPELTSYED

-638 YILDSIDEIELEN
+638 YTLDSIDEIKLDD
-651 SSEEDFQQ
+651 SSEDDQQ

>member
-7 IRKGLSSSGATLIV
+7 IRKGLSSSGSTLIV

-74 EISLEQDQVTQIA
+74 EISLEQEQVTQIA

-96 LAQQSDD
+96 LAQQSDN
-103 NGFYVNESFVKEI
+103 NGFYVTESFVKEI
-116 IQADPTFAR
+116 IQADPTFSR
-125 DGIFNLDVFR
+125 DGVFNLDVFR

-145 EEFQNILRTQYKSI
+145 EEFQNILKTQYKSI
-159 QLNEVLNASA
+159 QLNEALNASA

-194 SLAEEANKESL
+194 SLVEEAKKESL

-220 FMVESK
+220 FMIESK

-251 AELINLEEQSSNSG
+251 AELINLEEQSSKSG

-273 VDFDSLSKIEAL
+273 IDFDSLSKIEAL
-285 QKVDDNENKN
+285 QKVDDI
-295 FSDLAK
+295 K
-301 KYSDDKS
+301 KQ
-308 SSIKGGELPWF
+308 
-319 GINRMTPPFEKVAFE
+319 
-334 IDSIGEFSKPF
+334 IDSG
-345 ETQYGWHIVKL
+345 
-356 IDKKILGSFEEEK
+356 
-369 SDILNKIDLELISFE
+369 LISFE

-390 SDDLGSKNL
+390 SDDLGSKSL

-406 DGTIFPIEFEEVIKD
+406 DGTIFPNEFEEVIED

-426 VSSVVE
+426 ISSVVE
-432 LSSSFHL
+432 LSSSLHL

-448 SFTTKDARNSLIDQK
+448 SFTAKDARNSLIDQK
-463 TQSLFVSIEENILSS
+463 TQSLFASIEENILSS
-478 IDGNKNLIEISQLVD
+478 IDGNKDLIEISKLLD
-493 LPIKSFSNVSL
+493 LPVKSFSNVSF
-504 NDAPEYLKA
+504 NDAPEYLQT
-513 SEDFLDV
+513 SEDFLDT

-543 VKEFFP
+543 VEEFFP

-556 EAEKDIAQILK
+556 EAEEDIEEILK

-587 QANSSELTSYED
+587 QASSSELTSYED

-625 IRRFDALEGDTYV
+625 IRRFDAIEGDTYV
-638 YILDSIDEIELEN
+638 YTLDSIDEIELEA
-651 SSEEDFQQ
+651 SEEDSQQ

-681 NASIKLGNLL
+681 SASIKLGNLL